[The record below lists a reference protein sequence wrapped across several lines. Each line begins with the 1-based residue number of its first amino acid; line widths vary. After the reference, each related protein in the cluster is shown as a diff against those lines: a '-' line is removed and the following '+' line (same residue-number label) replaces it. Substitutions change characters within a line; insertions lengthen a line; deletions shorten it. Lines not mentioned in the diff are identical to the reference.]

1 MKAAWLLGIGLMI
14 NCGSSKSG
22 ASTTTQASATDGVCA
37 QPLRQSADVAECLG
51 KVVTLIGPATQ
62 SKQPTVLGVDANVD
76 YALTDGGDVTVTG
89 KLEPYRIEPTPP
101 GAPIAA
107 SRGPGNYVRI
117 VDDTGALA
125 KATRAQ

>member
-1 MKAAWLLGIGLMI
+1 MKAAWLLGLGLMV
-14 NCGSSKSG
+14 NCGSSKPN
-22 ASTTTQASATDGVCA
+22 ATTTAKGTESSDSICM
-37 QPLRQSADVAECLG
+37 QPLRQSADVAACLG

-62 SKQPTVLGVDANVD
+62 SKQPTVLGVDADVED
-76 YALTDGGDVTVTG
+76 ALTDGADVTVTG

-125 KATRAQ
+125 KATR